1 MTRAVPVTDF
11 HERMMRRA
19 LSLARR
25 GIGRT
30 SPNPA
35 VGCVIV
41 RGGAV
46 IGEGWHRKAGTP
58 HAEVHAL
65 RQAGEGARGADVY
78 VTLEPCSHHGKTPP
92 CADALVAAGVAR
104 VFVGMVDPN
113 PRVCGQGIGRLEAA
127 GIEVVSGILEA
138 DCRRIN
144 EPFIKHVSTGMPF
157 VTLKSAMTMEGK
169 TATGSG
175 DSRWITNEKSRRY
188 VHKLRAGA
196 DAVMVG
202 IGTVLADDPQLTAR
216 IPGGRDP
223 LRVVVD
229 SNLRTPATAR
239 MLTQQSDAATLIATV
254 SRDEKRMAGLRSAGA
269 EILHCANRGGR
280 VDLRD
285 LLKRLGARGVQAVL
299 IEGGSEL
306 AGEALRAGVIDKF
319 LFFYAPKLLGGK
331 EGYGLFGGPSVGRM
345 TEAFRLRTD
354 TVRRFGG
361 DIMVEAYPEEA
372 CLPGS

>member
-1 MTRAVPVTDF
+1 MPVTDF

-41 RGGAV
+41 SGSAV
-46 IGEGWHRKAGTP
+46 VGEGWHRKAGTP

-65 RQAGEGARGADVY
+65 RQAGEEARGADVY

-113 PRVCGQGIGRLEAA
+113 PRVCGQGIDRLEAA
-127 GIEVVSGILEA
+127 GIEVMSGILES
-138 DCRRIN
+138 DCRKIN
-144 EPFIKHVSTGMPF
+144 KPFVKHVTTGMPF
-157 VTLKSAMTMEGK
+157 VILKSAMTMDGK
-169 TATGSG
+169 TATDSG

-188 VHKLRAGA
+188 VHKLRAEV

-202 IGTVLADDPQLTAR
+202 VGTVLADDPQLTAR

-239 MLTQQSDAATLIATV
+239 MLTQESDAASLIATV
-254 SRDEKRMAGLRSAGA
+254 SRDEERMTGLRSAGA
-269 EILHCANRGGR
+269 GILHCASHGGR
-280 VDLRD
+280 VDLMD
-285 LLKRLGARGVQAVL
+285 LLARLGARGVQSVL

-306 AGEALRAGVIDKF
+306 AGEALRAGAIDKF
-319 LFFYAPKLLGGK
+319 LFFYAPKLLGG
-331 EGYGLFGGPSVGRM
+331 EGGYGLFGGPSVGRM
-345 TEAFRLRTD
+345 TEAFGLKTEA
-354 TVRRFGG
+354 VRRFGG
-361 DIMVEAYPEEA
+361 DIMVEAYPEES